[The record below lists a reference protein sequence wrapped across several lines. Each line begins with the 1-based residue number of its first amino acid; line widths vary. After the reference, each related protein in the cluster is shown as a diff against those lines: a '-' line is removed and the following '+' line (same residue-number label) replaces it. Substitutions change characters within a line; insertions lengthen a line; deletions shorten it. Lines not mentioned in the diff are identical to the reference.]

1 MASEIN
7 TPVHLDKARQT
18 HFQELGERDWG
29 IFVRAILRQ
38 TTAGASSADSG
49 ASDRVS
55 REEAVVR
62 SFVDAQPGHI
72 KEALLEHK
80 MCCVSPLAPAVITA
94 AFEADAMSINDVTQ
108 PSATCAFNTRIVH
121 ATTTCKC
128 VTFFM
133 GGDKRK
139 VFVVHVFYTGLLH
152 MIRIVAEN
160 KSRCQTIIRQWVAK
174 NSGASEAT
182 VVDHADLLLCRQS
195 YNQAIQFLYIFV
207 TNFIGT
213 FLT

>member
-1 MASEIN
+1 
-7 TPVHLDKARQT
+7 
-18 HFQELGERDWG
+18 
-29 IFVRAILRQ
+29 
-38 TTAGASSADSG
+38 
-49 ASDRVS
+49 
-55 REEAVVR
+55 
-62 SFVDAQPGHI
+62 
-72 KEALLEHK
+72 
-80 MCCVSPLAPAVITA
+80 
-94 AFEADAMSINDVTQ
+94 
-108 PSATCAFNTRIVH
+108 
-121 ATTTCKC
+121 
-128 VTFFM
+128 M